1 MNNKYTNRAET
12 LADCPP
18 IKTWPT
24 VFDDLINIDHREKF
38 KKKCKAVEMY
48 IEGYPLAEIQYT
60 TGVTSN
66 LISGLVNKC
75 KKIASDGRILGFRGL
90 VPFINFKEYERTA
103 IHQHK
108 YPEAQGGLSGV
119 FVQTLKKFPDVSI
132 KLNQYIKKKH
142 SKEIN
147 VHEKRIRAKDL
158 HKNFLKLLKEHGVND
173 NQWPFNTK
181 YLGFKTI
188 QKYLDQVLNDSFGR
202 TVSTR
207 EEQVASAH
215 LAVGTGHKKFLTFE
229 EPFEVVQLDAYSIN
243 AFFTAEFQTPE
254 NINSD
259 IQLERIWLI
268 AMIESISGA
277 ILAQSIVYRSEVSAD
292 DVLSVIRKA
301 VNPPDR
307 LELTIPGLKYPDNG
321 GMPNEVFPE
330 CQGALWGTIM
340 LDGALAH
347 LSNTIHERVRKKL
360 GFSINWGPAA
370 HFERRAD
377 IERYFARISKD
388 LFMRFPSTTGSN
400 PGKGRAKKAEEKA
413 IIYKIRA
420 HEVEEL
426 AAVFVA
432 QHNETPSEGTFYNSP
447 IEVLRHFIEVNK
459 DHFLLRKYPFKSG
472 SGSIIIPLIII
483 ATVRGGRASGR
494 RPYVQLLGQRYTNP
508 VLSSTSE
515 LIGKKLT
522 LEVDEKD
529 VSYCK
534 AYFAEGGEIG
544 ILKVLGNWGT
554 IKHSLKT
561 RKIINSLITKKL
573 LVVSSQQN
581 PVQVYL
587 DYLSIRKKTK
597 SKSKPIIKP
606 RAATEAT
613 RVAKESGLPRKIID
627 RKSYEPAAN
636 RNLGAL
642 TNDRLPLMNK
652 PMPDLNKL
660 MKDKNK

>member
-1 MNNKYTNRAET
+1 MNKKYTSRAET

-24 VFDDLINIDHREKF
+24 VLDDLINVDHREKF
-38 KKKCKAVEMY
+38 KKNCKAVEMY
-48 IEGYPLAEIQYT
+48 IDGYPLEKIQNI
-60 TGVTSN
+60 TGVNRN
-66 LISGLVNKC
+66 LISALVHKC
-75 KKIASDGRILGFRGL
+75 KRIASDGKILGFRAL
-90 VPFINFKEYERTA
+90 VPFVSFKEYERKA
-103 IHQHK
+103 IHQFK
-108 YPEAQGGLSGV
+108 YPEGQGGLSGV
-119 FVQTLKKFPDVSI
+119 FVQTLKKFPEIST

-158 HKNFLKLLKEHGVND
+158 HNNFLRLLKEHGVND

-181 YLGFKTI
+181 HLGFKTI
-188 QKYLDQVLNDSFGR
+188 QRFLDQVLNESFGR
-202 TVSTR
+202 TVSNR

-215 LAVGTGHKKFLTFE
+215 LAVGTGHSKFLTFE
-229 EPFEVVQLDAYSIN
+229 EPYEVVQIDAYSIN

-254 NINSD
+254 NIKSD
-259 IQLERIWLI
+259 VQLERIWLL
-268 AMIESISGA
+268 AMIETISGA

-301 VNPPDR
+301 VNPSDK

-330 CQGALWGTIM
+330 CQGALWGTTM

-347 LSNTIHERVRKKL
+347 LSTTIHERVRKKL

-370 HFERRAD
+370 HFERRPD

-388 LFMRFPSTTGSN
+388 LFMRLPSTTGSN
-400 PGKGRAKKAEEKA
+400 PGKGRAKKAEQKA
-413 IIYKIRA
+413 VIYKIRA
-420 HEVEEL
+420 YEAEEL
-426 AAVFVA
+426 AAVFAA
-432 QHNETPSEGTFYNSP
+432 QHNEAPSEGTFYNSP
-447 IEVLRHFIEVNK
+447 IEVLRQYIEDNK
-459 DHFLLRKYPFKSG
+459 DHFLLRKYPVKSG
-472 SGSIIIPLIII
+472 SGSIIIPLTMS
-483 ATVRGGRASGR
+483 ATVRGGRESGR
-494 RPYVQLLGQRYTNP
+494 RPYIQLFGVRYTNP
-508 VLSSTSE
+508 VLSSTSG

-522 LEVDEKD
+522 LEVDERD
-529 VSYCK
+529 VTYCK
-534 AYFAEGGEIG
+534 AYFADGGEIG
-544 ILKVLGNWGT
+544 ILKALGHWAT

-587 DYLSIRKKTK
+587 DSLSIRKKTK
-597 SKSKPIIKP
+597 SKNKPIIKP

-613 RVAKESGLPRKIID
+613 RVAKESGLPRKMVD
-627 RKSYEPAAN
+627 QKSYEHAAHK
-636 RNLGAL
+636 NLGAL
-642 TNDRLPLMNK
+642 SNDRVPLMNK

>member
-1 MNNKYTNRAET
+1 MNNKYTSRAET

-18 IKTWPT
+18 IETWPT
-24 VFDDLINIDHREKF
+24 VLDDLINVDHREKF
-38 KKKCKAVEMY
+38 NNKCKAVEMY
-48 IEGYPLAEIQYT
+48 IDGYPIEKIQNT
-60 TGVTSN
+60 TGVKSN
-66 LISGLVNKC
+66 LISALVHKC
-75 KKIASDGRILGFRGL
+75 KKIAPDGRILGFRAL
-90 VPFINFKEYERTA
+90 VPFVNFKDYERKA
-103 IHQHK
+103 INQFK
-108 YPEAQGGLSGV
+108 YPEDQGGLSGV
-119 FVQTLKKFPDVSI
+119 FVQTLKKFPEVST

-181 YLGFKTI
+181 HLGFKTI
-188 QKYLDQVLNDSFGR
+188 QKYLDQVLNESFGR

-207 EEQVASAH
+207 GEQVASAH
-215 LAVGTGHKKFLTFE
+215 LAVGTGHNKFLTFE
-229 EPFEVVQLDAYSIN
+229 EPYEVVQLDAYSIN
-243 AFFTAEFQTPE
+243 AFFTAVFQTPE
-254 NINSD
+254 NINTD

-268 AMIESISGA
+268 AMIEAVSGA
-277 ILAQSIVYRSEVSAD
+277 ILAQSIIYRSEVSAD
-292 DVLSVIRKA
+292 DVLGVIRKA
-301 VNPPDR
+301 VSPAER
-307 LELTIPGLKYPDNG
+307 LELTIPGLKFPDNS
-321 GMPNEVFPE
+321 GMPSEVFPE

-370 HFERRAD
+370 HFERRPD

-388 LFMRFPSTTGSN
+388 LFMRLPSTTGSN

-413 IIYKIRA
+413 VTYKIRA
-420 HEVEEL
+420 HEAEEL

-447 IEVLRHFIEVNK
+447 IEVLKHYIEDNK
-459 DHFLLRKYPFKSG
+459 DHFLLRKYPVKSG
-472 SGSIIIPLIII
+472 GASIIIPLIMTAI
-483 ATVRGGRASGR
+483 VRGGRETGR
-494 RPYVQLLGQRYTNP
+494 RPYIQLFGVRYTNP
-508 VLSSTSE
+508 VLSGTSG
-515 LIGKKLT
+515 LLGKKLT
-522 LEVDEKD
+522 LEVDEND
-529 VSYCK
+529 LTYCK

-544 ILKVLGNWGT
+544 ILKALGNWGA

-573 LVVSSQQN
+573 LVISSQQN
-581 PVQVYL
+581 PIQVYL
-587 DYLSIRKKTK
+587 DSLSIRKKTK
-597 SKSKPIIKP
+597 SKNNPIIKP

-627 RKSYEPAAN
+627 KKMYEPVTQSSFKAASSN
-636 RNLGAL
+636 RV
-642 TNDRLPLMNK
+642 PLMNK
-652 PMPDLNKL
+652 PMPDLNVLIKG
-660 MKDKNK
+660 KK